1 MLGSPAA
8 TPLVLP
14 WLAAGVAAAPSETI
28 KVLYRKDSLT
38 APDRTDPVVESATR
52 ALEDELLKNGFRVLQ
67 PSAEAYRHLDSGPG
81 AMVTFAADAGFSM
94 LLSLSRSIR
103 PRPGSDTGFV
113 DVQLR
118 SRVFVGA
125 NVLSVD
131 QGSGS
136 VMINLAP
143 DTRDLAQRM
152 GAEEAARK
160 AAITLVAA
168 ATRRLR
174 AIDPAKLAEM
184 NRLGPI
190 KDIYET
196 LPAPVGP
203 AVPLAPPT
211 QTPVPTTAPAP
222 APAPP
227 AVSASPAVASTAN
240 DNEPLPLPARRF
252 ALLVTMSDYSGV
264 RKRTGTKISD
274 LPGVEKDKENLIR
287 TLVQLGFPKAN
298 IVTLADEQAHTL
310 SVQGAISKLQGT
322 AQEDDLVVLAIS
334 GHGAAK
340 DFTPSG
346 FGMPVLADYDPKSME
361 GRLDFWMLQSLIGNM
376 RARRTVMLLDTC
388 HAGGGALNLA
398 TSTVVTAAGVALQAN
413 PQDATRMASVMGEG
427 RHFAVIAAARADQSS
442 LDSKDGGVFTLVL
455 LDAMR
460 NASDQPLARL
470 FAEKVEKQV
479 SENALKLGGKTT
491 RQNPVFAFKGR
502 GNMIRI

>member
-1 MLGSPAA
+1 M
-8 TPLVLP
+8 
-14 WLAAGVAAAPSETI
+14 
-28 KVLYRKDSLT
+28 
-38 APDRTDPVVESATR
+38 
-52 ALEDELLKNGFRVLQ
+52 
-67 PSAEAYRHLDSGPG
+67 
-81 AMVTFAADAGFSM
+81 
-94 LLSLSRSIR
+94 
-103 PRPGSDTGFV
+103 
-113 DVQLR
+113 
-118 SRVFVGA
+118 
-125 NVLSVD
+125 
-131 QGSGS
+131 
-136 VMINLAP
+136 
-143 DTRDLAQRM
+143 
-152 GAEEAARK
+152 
-160 AAITLVAA
+160 
-168 ATRRLR
+168 
-174 AIDPAKLAEM
+174 
-184 NRLGPI
+184 
-190 KDIYET
+190 
-196 LPAPVGP
+196 
-203 AVPLAPPT
+203 
-211 QTPVPTTAPAP
+211 
-222 APAPP
+222 
-227 AVSASPAVASTAN
+227 ASTAN